1 VAVDSNRNRILKLL
15 AKDPKYRRK
24 FGTVGPTASIKK
36 QLGSTKYLDTQ
47 RMEAILLKKRKKLL
61 KNEKNK
67 PNQILDKVF
76 DFADQ
81 YQQDPMAL
89 SASLLVVAKTI
100 YLDILGPEQT
110 SEMFYAFAQ
119 DLENHKYE
127 KATIH

>member
-1 VAVDSNRNRILKLL
+1 
-15 AKDPKYRRK
+15 
-24 FGTVGPTASIKK
+24 
-36 QLGSTKYLDTQ
+36 
-47 RMEAILLKKRKKLL
+47 MLKKGKKLL
-61 KNEKNK
+61 KNETKNK
-67 PNQILDKVF
+67 SKQILDKVF

-81 YQQDPMAL
+81 HPQDPMAL

-119 DLENHKYE
+119 DLENHEYE

>member
-1 VAVDSNRNRILKLL
+1 
-15 AKDPKYRRK
+15 
-24 FGTVGPTASIKK
+24 
-36 QLGSTKYLDTQ
+36 
-47 RMEAILLKKRKKLL
+47 MEAILLKKEKKLL

-67 PNQILDKVF
+67 PNQILDKVV

-81 YQQDPMAL
+81 HPQDPMAL

>member
-1 VAVDSNRNRILKLL
+1 
-15 AKDPKYRRK
+15 
-24 FGTVGPTASIKK
+24 
-36 QLGSTKYLDTQ
+36 
-47 RMEAILLKKRKKLL
+47 LL
-61 KNEKNK
+61 KNETKNK
-67 PNQILDKVF
+67 SKQILDKVF

-81 YQQDPMAL
+81 HPQDPMAL

>member
-1 VAVDSNRNRILKLL
+1 MLQKN
-15 AKDPKYRRK
+15 
-24 FGTVGPTASIKK
+24 G
-36 QLGSTKYLDTQ
+36 
-47 RMEAILLKKRKKLL
+47 KKLL
-61 KNEKNK
+61 KNGKNK
-67 PNQILDKVF
+67 PKKILDEVF

-110 SEMFYAFAQ
+110 SDMFQAFAE
-119 DLENHKYE
+119 DLENHDYK

>member
-1 VAVDSNRNRILKLL
+1 MCQHIWQKMGVILQKN
-15 AKDPKYRRK
+15 
-24 FGTVGPTASIKK
+24 G
-36 QLGSTKYLDTQ
+36 
-47 RMEAILLKKRKKLL
+47 KKLL
-61 KNEKNK
+61 KNGINNK
-67 PNQILDKVF
+67 SKQILDEVF

-110 SEMFYAFAQ
+110 SHMFQAFAE
-119 DLENHKYE
+119 DLENHDYK

>member
-1 VAVDSNRNRILKLL
+1 MGVMLQKN
-15 AKDPKYRRK
+15 
-24 FGTVGPTASIKK
+24 G
-36 QLGSTKYLDTQ
+36 
-47 RMEAILLKKRKKLL
+47 KKLL
-61 KNEKNK
+61 KNGINNK
-67 PNQILDKVF
+67 SKQILDEVF

-110 SEMFYAFAQ
+110 SHMFQAFAE
-119 DLENHKYE
+119 DLENHDYK

>member
-1 VAVDSNRNRILKLL
+1 
-15 AKDPKYRRK
+15 
-24 FGTVGPTASIKK
+24 
-36 QLGSTKYLDTQ
+36 
-47 RMEAILLKKRKKLL
+47 MEATLLKKEKKLL
-61 KNEKNK
+61 KNETKNK
-67 PNQILDKVF
+67 SKQILDKVF

-81 YQQDPMAL
+81 HTQDPMAL

-119 DLENHKYE
+119 DLENHEYE

>member
-1 VAVDSNRNRILKLL
+1 MGVMLQKN
-15 AKDPKYRRK
+15 
-24 FGTVGPTASIKK
+24 G
-36 QLGSTKYLDTQ
+36 
-47 RMEAILLKKRKKLL
+47 KKLL

-67 PNQILDKVF
+67 PKKILDEVF
-76 DFADQ
+76 AFADQ

-110 SEMFYAFAQ
+110 SDMFQAFAE
-119 DLENHKYE
+119 DLENHDYK

>member
-1 VAVDSNRNRILKLL
+1 LAELGYLL
-15 AKDPKYRRK
+15 
-24 FGTVGPTASIKK
+24 
-36 QLGSTKYLDTQ
+36 TQ